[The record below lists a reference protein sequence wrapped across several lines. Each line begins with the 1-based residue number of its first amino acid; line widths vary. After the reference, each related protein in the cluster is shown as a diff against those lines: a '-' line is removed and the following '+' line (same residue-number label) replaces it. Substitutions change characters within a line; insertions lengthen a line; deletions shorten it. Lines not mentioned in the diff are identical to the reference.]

1 MIKQQ
6 ERDYQISLTG
16 KLPSFNCVVPES
28 LTGETFV
35 NIQNQITKSTLHSTQ
50 KPISS
55 KSQSSRNLPSTQRKS
70 WLRILN
76 FWPI

>member
-35 NIQNQITKSTLHSTQ
+35 NIQNQITKSTLRSMQ

-55 KSQSSRNLPSTQRKS
+55 KSQSSRNLLSTRRKS

>member
-16 KLPSFNCVVPES
+16 KLPSFNCIVPES

-35 NIQNQITKSTLHSTQ
+35 NIQNQITKSTFFSTQ
-50 KPISS
+50 KPICNKSPSS
-55 KSQSSRNLPSTQRKS
+55 GSSLNTLRKS
-70 WLRILN
+70 WLRTLN
-76 FWPI
+76 FWLI